1 MIKHTRNLLVDNT
14 KSHKNFPSIS
24 TRYGSLPLRAS
35 EMTVII
41 TQRSLF
47 ILKYASPPPPPKKKK
62 RKKITKKKK
71 KTKGKNILFI
81 PLQRLLHSALTL
93 SILSLHAP
101 FLTSSNTENE
111 RTLSLVYKYEGIFC
125 FWLEKD
131 CGFITYGAV
140 VGCFIYTLLFEF
152 SCCF

>member
-1 MIKHTRNLLVDNT
+1 MIVMIKHARNLLVDNT
-14 KSHKNFPSIS
+14 KSHKNYPSIS

-35 EMTVII
+35 EMTVIT

-47 ILKYASPPPPPKKKK
+47 ILKYASPPPKKNDE
-62 RKKITKKKK
+62 
-71 KTKGKNILFI
+71 KTKEKNILFI
-81 PLQRLLHSALTL
+81 PLQCLLQSALTL

-101 FLTSSNTENE
+101 SLTSSNTEDE

-125 FWLEKD
+125 FWPEKD
-131 CGFITYGAV
+131 CGFIPYGAV